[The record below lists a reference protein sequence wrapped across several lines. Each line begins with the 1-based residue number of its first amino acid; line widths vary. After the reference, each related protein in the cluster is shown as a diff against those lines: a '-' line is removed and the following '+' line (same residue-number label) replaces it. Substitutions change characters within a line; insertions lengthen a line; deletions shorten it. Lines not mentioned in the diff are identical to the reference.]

1 MSFCD
6 KIYIMKKG
14 GEQMDIIKEDVF
26 RKQLKSGLS
35 GGYLFFGEE
44 DYLKSFSLRAAR
56 DAICDDETFAVF
68 NDVSIDPIDYT
79 PAALLSAL
87 TPPPMMCEKKIV
99 SINGLAISAMRASEI
114 NDLCEVL
121 TTLADYDY
129 NVLIISVPSG
139 LIDEGYLPKNPSHVL
154 KQLSQYLTPVKFDSV
169 SGSRLISWLGKHFA
183 HHGVGASERVCS
195 MLIDRCGKSMFT
207 LAFETEKL
215 SYYVL
220 ANGRGEVTCA
230 DVENVSPETIDSG
243 AFALTNAILDGK
255 SAAALDALNFMK
267 FERIDPVIVLSE
279 VSSAISDLLAVK
291 ALQGEGASAA
301 EVATLLKMNQ
311 YKAKLYSSAATN
323 KSSERLKRA
332 LYLCSV
338 ADISLKSSQAVTGYT
353 AIETLICTL

>member
-1 MSFCD
+1 
-6 KIYIMKKG
+6 
-14 GEQMDIIKEDVF
+14 MDIIKEDIF

-56 DAICDDETFAVF
+56 DAVCADETFAVF
-68 NDVSIDPIDYT
+68 NDISIAPIDYT
-79 PAALLSAL
+79 PDALLGAL
-87 TPPPMMCEKKIV
+87 IPPPMMCEKKIV
-99 SINGLAISAMRASEI
+99 TINGLAIEGMRPSDLS
-114 NDLCEVL
+114 DLCDVL
-121 TTLADYDY
+121 ATLPDYDY

-139 LIDEGYLPKNPSHVL
+139 LIDEGRSANAPSAVL
-154 KQLSQYLTPVKFDSV
+154 KQLSKYLTPVKFDSV
-169 SGSRLISWLGKHFA
+169 GGARLISWLGKHFT
-183 HHGVGASERVCS
+183 HHGVKASEKACS

-207 LAFETEKL
+207 LSSEAEKL

-220 ANGRGEVTCA
+220 ANGRDEVMCA

-267 FERIDPVIVLSE
+267 FEKTEPVIVLGE
-279 VSSAISDLLAVK
+279 VSSAISDLLAIK
-291 ALQGEGASAA
+291 ALQGEGASATEIA
-301 EVATLLKMNQ
+301 SILKINQ
-311 YKAKLYSSAATN
+311 FKAKLYAAAAVG
-323 KSSERLKRA
+323 KSFDRLKRA

-338 ADISLKSSQAVTGYT
+338 ADISLKSSQGMSGYT